1 MRIALFIFFLS
12 LSACAGARLRPEAAT
27 DTLPWP
33 LHLVQATGAPIA
45 EPEGELD
52 LPTALALTLSH
63 HPQLQGAADL
73 ERLRA
78 ARIRAARVA
87 PNPTLE
93 LTAED
98 LLGSGPFRGVGGS
111 QWTLTVSQVIEL
123 GGKPEA
129 RAALAGAQHGV
140 EAAQV
145 RLTRLAVL
153 STVAL
158 DFARLVHLQERR
170 SNLAARLENAAGLEQ
185 AIAARVEAGKDSA
198 LQLRQYQLQ
207 LTLSRFDLQEL
218 DRAVTAAR
226 ARLASHWGA
235 REPRFRVAVGRFSM
249 PRSLPSP
256 AELRE
261 RLHRHPDLAAR
272 KAQIAQLR
280 AQRELERRL
289 ATPDVELTLGAR
301 MVAEDRD
308 AAMVGGIS
316 LPLPLWD
323 RRREAV
329 DTLDAQVR
337 VAEREAAAQV
347 FLLGQQVDRLI
358 AELDRNRAELVL
370 LEETVLP
377 EMETN
382 LGLFR
387 EGFAMGRFTI
397 LEMLETQRAL
407 FELRERILTARLALQ
422 TAVLEL
428 EFLTGVRLE
437 SGGAK

>member
-1 MRIALFIFFLS
+1 MRTPLLILLFS
-12 LSACAGARLRPEAAT
+12 LSGCAGGRLHQEAAT
-27 DTLPWP
+27 ETLPLP
-33 LHLVQATGAPIA
+33 LHLMKTTDASIA

-52 LPTALALTLSH
+52 LPMALALTLQH
-63 HPQLQGAADL
+63 HPQLQGAGEL
-73 ERLRA
+73 ERLRT

-98 LLGSGPFRGVGGS
+98 FLGSGPFRGVGGS

-123 GGKPEA
+123 GGKPDA

-140 EAAQV
+140 EAALF
-145 RLTRLAVL
+145 RLNRLAVL
-153 STVAL
+153 TTVAL
-158 DFARLVHLQERR
+158 DFARLVHLQARR
-170 SNLAARLENAAGLEQ
+170 SNLAAQLENAAGLEQ

-198 LQLRQYQLQ
+198 IQLRQYQIQ
-207 LTLSRFDLQEL
+207 LSLSRFDLQEL
-218 DRAVTAAR
+218 DRAIAVAR

-235 REPRFRVAVGRFSM
+235 REPRFRAAVGRFSV
-249 PRSLPSP
+249 PRSLPAP
-256 AELRE
+256 GELRA
-261 RLHRHPDLAAR
+261 RLGKHPELQMR
-272 KAQIAQLR
+272 QAQIAQLR

-289 ATPDVELTLGAR
+289 GTPDVELTLGVR
-301 MVAEDRD
+301 LVAEDRN
-308 AAMVGGIS
+308 AAMVGGLS
-316 LPLPLWD
+316 LPLPVWD

-329 DTLDAQVR
+329 DALDAQVR
-337 VAEREAAAQV
+337 VAEREATSQA
-347 FLLGQQVDRLI
+347 FLLGQQVERLLAEFDRH
-358 AELDRNRAELVL
+358 RAELLL

-377 EMETN
+377 EVETN

-407 FELRERILTARLALQ
+407 FELRERILTARIALQ

-428 EFLTGVRLE
+428 EFLTGVSLE
-437 SGGAK
+437 SGGQK

>member
-1 MRIALFIFFLS
+1 MRTPFFLLFLS
-12 LSACAGARLRPEAAT
+12 LFNCAGARLRPEVMAEP
-27 DTLPWP
+27 LSLP
-33 LHLVQATGAPIA
+33 LHLVRTSGAPIA
-45 EPEGELD
+45 EPAGELD
-52 LPTALALTLSH
+52 LPTALALTLQH

-73 ERLRA
+73 DRLRA

-93 LTAED
+93 FTAED
-98 LLGSGPFRGVGGS
+98 FLGSGPFRGVGGS
-111 QWTLTVSQVIEL
+111 QWTLTVSQLVEL

-140 EAAQV
+140 EAAQL

-170 SNLAARLENAAGLEQ
+170 SNLEAQLENAVGLEQ

-198 LQLRQYQLQ
+198 LQLRQYQIQ
-207 LTLSRFDLQEL
+207 LSLSRFDLQEL
-218 DRAVTAAR
+218 DRAIAAAR

-235 REPRFRVAVGRFSM
+235 REPRFRVAVGRFSV
-249 PRSLPSP
+249 PRSLPAP
-256 AELRE
+256 GELRE
-261 RLHRHPDLAAR
+261 RLSRHPELQVR
-272 KAQIAQLR
+272 QAQIAQLR
-280 AQRELERRL
+280 AERELERRL
-289 ATPDVELTLGAR
+289 GTPDVELTLGVR
-301 MVAEDRD
+301 LVAEDRN
-308 AAMVGGIS
+308 AAMVGGLS
-316 LPLPLWD
+316 LPLPVWD

-329 DTLDAQVR
+329 DALDAQVR
-337 VAEREAAAQV
+337 VAERDAASQA
-347 FLLGQQVDRLI
+347 FLLGQQVERLL
-358 AELDRNRAELVL
+358 AEFERTRAELLL

-377 EMETN
+377 EVETN

-397 LEMLETQRAL
+397 LEMLETQRSR

-428 EFLTGVRLE
+428 ELLTGVRLE